1 MPTEIQRIDSE
12 VGEFDLD
19 LRLGS
24 IEISDLPAVEPYA
37 SGSCSCSCSC
47 GRTCTCFSPCSCE
60 TCGGSCTC
68 DCGDD
73 GW

>member
-1 MPTEIQRIDSE
+1 MPTEIQTIDSE
-12 VGEFDLD
+12 VSEFDLD

-24 IEISDLPAVEPYA
+24 FEISDQPALEPYA

-47 GRTCTCFSPCSCE
+47 GKTCTCFSPCSCQ
-60 TCGGSCTC
+60 TCDSCSC